1 MASEIVFYDH
11 EWVAVTETWVNPGIR
26 RSAYVAT
33 HAERG
38 QCGLTGFC
46 QASHSCQ
53 LGSSGDLIYHPP

>member
-26 RSAYVAT
+26 RSAHVAT

-38 QCGLTGFC
+38 QCGLT
-46 QASHSCQ
+46 QVSAK
-53 LGSSGDLIYHPP
+53 PRTPVN

>member
-26 RSAYVAT
+26 RSAHVAT

-38 QCGLTGFC
+38 QCGLT
-46 QASHSCQ
+46 QVSAKPRTPVK
-53 LGSSGDLIYHPP
+53 SGRAVT